1 MRRESVELLN
11 CLVSQEIYLEGQGRG
26 HRRGC
31 TGRGAGDCA
40 PRLRGGRPPR
50 APRQNPVD
58 RSILDAVTDLVK
70 QAGAISH
77 SIAATLGVAPSD
89 LLALFKLSDGVVS
102 MKELAQRMGCDASF
116 VTVIADTLEREG
128 LARREPSQRD
138 RRVKELVLTP
148 KGAAAQERLM
158 RELATRMPWCNGLD
172 ETERQCFLRLL
183 NKMLASQRGDAS
195 HTRESGPAEAGA
207 TVRSE

>member
-1 MRRESVELLN
+1 MY
-11 CLVSQEIYLEGQGRG
+11 QEGQDVG
-26 HRRGC
+26 
-31 TGRGAGDCA
+31 TGEEVPGEAQTDVLLLSGADD
-40 PRLRGGRPPR
+40 PPEP
-50 APRQNPVD
+50 PRQNPVD
-58 RSILDAVTDLVK
+58 RGILDALTDLVK

-77 SIAATLGVAPSD
+77 SIAASFGVAPSD

-128 LARREPSQRD
+128 LARREPSLRD

-148 KGAAAQERLM
+148 KGIAAQERLM

-172 ETERQCFLRLL
+172 ETERHCFLRLL
-183 NKMLASQRGDAS
+183 NKMLASERGDAD
-195 HTRESGPAEAGA
+195 HLRENRSAQAGA
-207 TVRSE
+207 TVRSG